1 MSDQPNVPKPDAPPP
16 PKELSTNLQRLSAAI
31 RAHGAPPRAVFA
43 GFSLYI
49 ELMGSGHLSMADFLM
64 DGQLAKGDEKEG
76 TLKIPMLVLGGR
88 IMLSVDPTIP
98 PEEFYLK

>member
-1 MSDQPNVPKPDAPPP
+1 MTDQPNVPTPDVPTP
-16 PKELSTNLQRLSAAI
+16 PKELSPNLQRLSQAI
-31 RAHGAPPRAVFA
+31 RQHGTPRVVFA
-43 GFSLYI
+43 GFDLYI

-64 DGQLAKGDEKEG
+64 GGALAKGDEPEG

-88 IMLSVDPTIP
+88 IVLSMDPTIQ